1 MKKPNLLPADTY
13 IVKNGTVLDNE
24 DRNIL
29 MKLYQPVIGSVSVN
43 LYLTLWSNLDS
54 LKIISTEYTHH
65 YLMTQMRLKL
75 EDIEEAREKLEAI
88 GLLKTYLKRDTV
100 NTYIY
105 ELYSPLTP
113 KEFLDNPIL
122 SVTLEN
128 NIGRQNLKKIIKL
141 FSIPKIK
148 QTEYEEITSSFSEV
162 FDVTN
167 VGEPLDT
174 SNIRNVNHLD
184 MIVNSK
190 IDLASVLANI
200 PKEYLNPLSITKEIK
215 NLIYKLVFIYSLNND
230 DLEELIRNSINEKHM
245 IDKDILRKNCNNYYT
260 FENKGNS
267 PSLIYKSQ
275 PEYLRKQVT
284 DTSKKNK
291 MIHTFETTSPYD
303 FLSGKNRGIK
313 PSKND
318 LALLE
323 TLMIDYE
330 LSPGIVNV
338 LIDYVLKINDN
349 KLTKNFCTA
358 IATQWKRSNITTVED
373 AMNLCKKEN
382 KSKTKKT
389 STGTN
394 IKKQEA
400 KPEWYGA
407 KLEEE
412 LASAEEIEALE
423 RMLKR

>member
-389 STGTN
+389 STGTS
-394 IKKQEA
+394 IKKQEV

>member
-148 QTEYEEITSSFSEV
+148 QTEYEEITSSFNEV

-190 IDLASVLANI
+190 IDLASVLSNI
-200 PKEYLNPLSITKEIK
+200 PKEYLNPLSITK
-215 NLIYKLVFIYSLNND
+215 
-230 DLEELIRNSINEKHM
+230 
-245 IDKDILRKNCNNYYT
+245 
-260 FENKGNS
+260 
-267 PSLIYKSQ
+267 
-275 PEYLRKQVT
+275 
-284 DTSKKNK
+284 
-291 MIHTFETTSPYD
+291 
-303 FLSGKNRGIK
+303 
-313 PSKND
+313 
-318 LALLE
+318 
-323 TLMIDYE
+323 
-330 LSPGIVNV
+330 
-338 LIDYVLKINDN
+338 
-349 KLTKNFCTA
+349 
-358 IATQWKRSNITTVED
+358 
-373 AMNLCKKEN
+373 
-382 KSKTKKT
+382 
-389 STGTN
+389 
-394 IKKQEA
+394 
-400 KPEWYGA
+400 
-407 KLEEE
+407 
-412 LASAEEIEALE
+412 
-423 RMLKR
+423 

>member
-1 MKKPNLLPADTY
+1 MKKPNLLPVDTY

-389 STGTN
+389 STSTN
-394 IKKQEA
+394 IKKQEV

>member
-184 MIVNSK
+184 MVVNSK

-382 KSKTKKT
+382 KSKTKKA

-394 IKKQEA
+394 IKKQEV